1 MRSRTAAEAWILWPT
16 DWFLAASLFRK
27 GPKLVGKAG
36 EWPYLEQK
44 SK

>member
-1 MRSRTAAEAWILWPT
+1 VEAGLLWLT
-16 DWFLAASLFRK
+16 DLFLDASLFRK